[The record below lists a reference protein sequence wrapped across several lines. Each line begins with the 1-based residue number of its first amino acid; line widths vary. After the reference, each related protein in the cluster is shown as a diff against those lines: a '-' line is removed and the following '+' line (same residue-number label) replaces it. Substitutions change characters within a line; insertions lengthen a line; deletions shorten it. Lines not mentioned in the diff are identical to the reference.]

1 MECDICCETFNKSNF
16 LKVPCK
22 GCIEDKFA
30 CRTCCKT
37 HILNSFNDPQ
47 CIFCK
52 TTWEREFMNT
62 YLTKKFVQNELK
74 LHTENLFLERQT
86 SLLPAT
92 QKRAS
97 QIKKSR
103 DLTKKRNEVMIEIKR
118 LKEQVKSLTDVAD
131 AFTLEINR
139 LLNGTSTEDTSAK
152 ENFTFKCPAT
162 TCKGFLNSKH
172 FCNLCETKY
181 CKDCMCIKNETHV
194 CDESIK
200 ETVRIIKKSSKP
212 CPGCGEM
219 ISKIDGCDQMWC
231 VRCHVQFSWKTG
243 FQITEYNHN
252 PEYFRWLRETNQE
265 IKPNPNAVIHQPCGL
280 NNLTEYYLL
289 NSLRRIFPNGP
300 RTVGYF
306 ANVYRFYRHSQAI
319 VRDFANQ
326 DEIAEQE
333 LLGHRVAYLLGD
345 ITKEKW
351 KIVIQR
357 LDKKNK
363 LRKSNCNIWNLIE
376 TVLLSFM
383 EKLKI
388 LLETSNDHD
397 EYENLFTDINNFK
410 EYANESFIK
419 VSNVFG
425 STTCPGIDVEWFHI
439 TNMKQF
445 LKNKPDQPT
454 FVQDI

>member
-1 MECDICCETFNKSNF
+1 MTCEICCETFNNSNF
-16 LKVPCK
+16 LKVDCK
-22 GCIEDKFA
+22 GCIDSKFA

-37 HILNSFNDPQ
+37 YILNSFQDPQ

-52 TTWEREFMNT
+52 TIWDREFMNT
-62 YLTKKFVQNELK
+62 NLTKKFVQTELK
-74 LHTENLFLERQT
+74 LHTENLILERQM

-92 QKRAS
+92 QKQAS

-103 DLTKKRNEVMIEIKR
+103 DLIDKRNEVSAEIAR
-118 LKEQVKSLTDVAD
+118 LKNQIKSLTDISNAY
-131 AFTLEINR
+131 TLEITR
-139 LLNGTSTEDTSAK
+139 LLNGTSTSETSIK
-152 ENFTFKCPAT
+152 ENFTFKCPSDD
-162 TCKGFLNSKH
+162 CKGFLNSKH
-172 FCNLCETKY
+172 FCDLCETKY
-181 CKDCMCIKNETHV
+181 CKDCMVIKSKDHV
-194 CDESIK
+194 CDESTK
-200 ETVRIIKKSSKP
+200 ETVLAIKKSSKP

-231 VRCHVQFSWKTG
+231 VKCHVQFSWKTG

-280 NNLTEYYLL
+280 NNLTEYDLL

-306 ANVYRFYRHSQAI
+306 ANVYRFYRHVQL
-319 VRDFANQ
+319 VRPFENEE
-326 DEIAEQE
+326 EITERE
-333 LLGHRVAYLLGD
+333 LLGSRVAYLLGD
-345 ITKEKW
+345 ISKERW
-351 KIVIQR
+351 KITIQR
-357 LDKKNK
+357 LDKKNRM
-363 LRKSNCNIWNLIE
+363 RKNYNHIWNLIE
-376 TVLLSFM
+376 TVLLSFL

-397 EYENLFTDINNFK
+397 EYANLFTDINNFK

-425 STTCPGIDVEWFHI
+425 STTCPGIDAEWFHI
-439 TNMKQF
+439 ANYKEYLKKKVKLDPTN
-445 LKNKPDQPT
+445 
-454 FVQDI
+454 